1 MTKIIILALAAIIA
15 SSATASAANFQEATN
30 FVEQTSDNDNLL
42 LVDIYSRAKKLHIAS
57 EVKRVVFNVHMH
69 CASCVK
75 KVQENIAFEKGV
87 KDLKVSLDEHTVDIL
102 YDPAKTSEQTL
113 KAAIEAL
120 GYHASVKAEN
130 KAQ

>member
-30 FVEQTSDNDNLL
+30 FVEQTSDNAPKKKKA
-42 LVDIYSRAKKLHIAS
+42 AK

-120 GYHASVKAEN
+120 GYHASIKAEN

>member
-15 SSATASAANFQEATN
+15 SSATASAANFQEPTN
-30 FVEQTSDNDNLL
+30 FVEQTSDNTP
-42 LVDIYSRAKKLHIAS
+42 KKKAPK

-120 GYHASVKAEN
+120 GYSASVKAE
-130 KAQ
+130 K

>member
-15 SSATASAANFQEATN
+15 SSATASAAKVQEPTN
-30 FVEQTSDNDNLL
+30 FVEQTSDNAPKKKKT
-42 LVDIYSRAKKLHIAS
+42 AK

-120 GYHASVKAEN
+120 GYHASVKAE
-130 KAQ
+130 K